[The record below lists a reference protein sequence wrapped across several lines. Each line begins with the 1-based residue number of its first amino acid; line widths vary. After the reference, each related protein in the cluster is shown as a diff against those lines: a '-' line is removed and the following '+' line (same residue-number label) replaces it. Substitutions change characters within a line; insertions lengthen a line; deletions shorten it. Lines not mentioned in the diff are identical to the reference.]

1 MQSPT
6 PTRGTPARECTPIA
20 PRPLPVLYFPELMSN
35 KTKRSEGHES
45 DALASAL
52 LEQGLGRA
60 VDGVEFVLDAGHLDE
75 PKGMLQV
82 SK

>member
-1 MQSPT
+1 
-6 PTRGTPARECTPIA
+6 
-20 PRPLPVLYFPELMSN
+20 MSN